1 MKLTDVILLS
11 LSVAFII
18 MGIHQ
23 NMTAGFGSAYWL
35 IMLSCLFLFIYLFR
49 KKTLT
54 PKENPNS
61 SRKKK
66 NGSAPK
72 RKK

>member
-1 MKLTDVILLS
+1 MKLPDIILLS

-35 IMLSCLFLFIYLFR
+35 IMVSCVFLLVYIYR
-49 KKTLT
+49 KRNRNTNDQK
-54 PKENPNS
+54 
-61 SRKKK
+61 
-66 NGSAPK
+66 
-72 RKK
+72 